1 MTVRPAGLA
10 GARGQGRAKTRD
22 AVLEAALRL
31 FAERG
36 YLAVRVEDIAREAGV
51 SRATFYKHF
60 AEREEILAM
69 LLTKLLGS
77 EDDDATPPGDVRT
90 ESDLGAQVKAT
101 ARTIVDKMMEQEPL
115 ARFVYSLPVRHEALV
130 NAEQLPRPSAFRRVD
145 ELLDRASGT
154 GELRDGVPPSVIHLQ
169 VHAAIETA
177 MREWATGKVAD
188 PYQRLSEHLDLVLY
202 GALAPQGS

>member
-10 GARGQGRAKTRD
+10 GARGQARAKTRD

-69 LLTKLLGS
+69 LLAKLLGS
-77 EDDDATPPGDVRT
+77 DDDATPGVAAPT
-90 ESDLGAQVKAT
+90 EGDLGTRVEGT
-101 ARTIVDKMMEQEPL
+101 ARAIVEKMMEQESL

-130 NAEQLPRPSAFRRVD
+130 SAQQLPRPSAFRRLD
-145 ELLDRASGT
+145 ELLDGGR
-154 GELRDGVPPSVIHLQ
+154 GELRDGVPSVVIRMQ

-177 MREWATGKVAD
+177 MREWATGQVAD
-188 PYQRLSEHLDLVLY
+188 PTQRLSEHLDVVLY
-202 GALAPQGS
+202 GALATEHRNGH